1 MFPYGSGMGQG
12 RLTHI
17 MTHTI
22 LTSFSTFSRGKI
34 EKYDLFKEI
43 KNETVAYSVLPKQA
57 RYQLRYTRI
66 LSLPTADHPSALPT
80 APSYTGRLLCL
91 PTIADFL
98 LAVQSFSRGKSAS
111 LQAVCR
117 REARCIFRYRSTFT
131 LITHLR
137 QGAGCP
143 TAMPGAWASPGHRT
157 ANRPLARVISSRG
170 PW

>member
-1 MFPYGSGMGQG
+1 MVGVRGLEPRASCSQSRRATNCATPRYEVVGLPG
-12 RLTHI
+12 RI
-17 MTHTI
+17 
-22 LTSFSTFSRGKI
+22 
-34 EKYDLFKEI
+34 
-43 KNETVAYSVLPKQA
+43 LPKQA

-66 LSLPTADHPSALPT
+66 LFLPTADHPSALPI

-98 LAVQSFSRGKSAS
+98 LAVQSFSRRKSAS
-111 LQAVCR
+111 LQALCR